1 MANKDYYYIQLGLL
15 IATATIH
22 QSIKRKDYPGV
33 LHKPNNKPGE
43 DTHSFEFFA
52 SCSTIYGYFNNLLIQ
67 AQVAVKRWNNPR

>member
-1 MANKDYYYIQLGLL
+1 MFEWQIKIIIIFNVGIF
-15 IATATIH
+15 IASATIH

-52 SCSTIYGYFNNLLIQ
+52 SY
-67 AQVAVKRWNNPR
+67 